1 MALKQL
7 QLLRLSWKK
16 KIWAVPC
23 TLRKLAYICAMLT
36 EPSNYTAKRVA
47 SSDNLDGNQCHHQP
61 GYTSPTPNRGGETL
75 LREPP
80 PFLARTYFNQYDEL
94 LNTHD
99 SVPPFDD
106 FHLDNSFFGFDFPLF
121 DNSKLEESLFNTPV
135 STSSSLDTTTTTTN
149 ATALDPDYFDLTTT
163 LIEELLPTSTS
174 IIPAQQAPSP
184 DASGSEEPSP
194 GKFSPSS
201 ERSHDLPGTYLIRRE
216 TPREF
221 KLMYQ
226 EGLTPA
232 TTPNVAPLPT
242 PTDSN
247 LRLPLFPPL
256 EGFPSSVFPS
266 ALSTPTSSVTTSS
279 SRRKRKASDLQSPR
293 PKELVPTEILSDDD
307 DKDVRR
313 KRNTAAARRYRQ
325 KKQDRMKELEE
336 ELEEERKEKE
346 MWRNEAQKQKME
358 AEKWLAMVQF
368 MKESLGK

>member
-1 MALKQL
+1 MTDENFE
-7 QLLRLSWKK
+7 
-16 KIWAVPC
+16 I
-23 TLRKLAYICAMLT
+23 
-36 EPSNYTAKRVA
+36 
-47 SSDNLDGNQCHHQP
+47 
-61 GYTSPTPNRGGETL
+61 PTRATDIRQTPTVGT
-75 LREPP
+75 
-80 PFLARTYFNQYDEL
+80 PFLSARTYFNQYDEL

-106 FHLDNSFFGFDFPLF
+106 FHSDNFFGFDFPLF
-121 DNSKLEESLFNTPV
+121 DNSELEESLFNTPA
-135 STSSSLDTTTTTTN
+135 STSSSLDITTT
-149 ATALDPDYFDLTTT
+149 ATATVLDPDYFLTAT

-201 ERSHDLPGTYLIRRE
+201 EQSHDLP
-216 TPREF
+216 
-221 KLMYQ
+221 
-226 EGLTPA
+226 GLTPA

-266 ALSTPTSSVTTSS
+266 ALSTPTSSITTSS